1 MVAARIAAHIRQPD
15 ARLWV
20 PVEEIARRAGHAN
33 SRTTE
38 LVYRHQLKPII
49 DMACPSSTPPRR
61 WASASGPST
70 PT

>member
-38 LVYRHQLKPII
+38 LVYRHQLNR
-49 DMACPSSTPPRR
+49 S
-61 WASASGPST
+61 
-70 PT
+70 